1 MAGQQGNSTKQLD
14 QVLGFWDLMG
24 SAVGQIIGA
33 GIMSLMPAAIAMTG
47 RSVPI
52 SFLIAA
58 FITCANA
65 IPYIFICSCVRL
77 RGGAYTQI
85 ALLAGKTFAGMQVIT
100 KIIGN
105 MSLAMYGL
113 SLASYLCAL
122 FGWAASLEKWVGL
135 AILTVFFILNLIGLD
150 IFAKVQNSMVVILIC
165 SLIMF
170 GVAGI
175 GKVNWDTYFV
185 DDGYLMMNGI
195 LGMCQAAG
203 LLTFATGGA
212 TVIVSFSAEA
222 KNPTR
227 DIPLVII
234 ISTLFVAVLYGVL
247 SFVAAGVLP
256 VSVVGGENLTMVAK
270 TILSKPLYVIF
281 IIGGAGGALAS
292 TLNNQMAT
300 SPKPIMQMCDDG
312 WLPQSFAALNKKK
325 VPWKIQ
331 TMFYLV
337 GVICCVSG
345 LSISILGNMSLI
357 LSGITGVIVAISTSR
372 IPKLLPEA
380 WAKSKFHVSDGVLK
394 MFCGIALVASLFS
407 TYMNASSIDI
417 KLVILNGVFLV
428 IAIIFGVV
436 KGKSVHMDISYE
448 EA

>member
-1 MAGQQGNSTKQLD
+1 MAQQGSSTKQLD
-14 QVLGFWDLMG
+14 RVLGFWDLMG
-24 SAVGQIIGA
+24 TAVGQIIGA

-58 FITCANA
+58 VITCAKA

-77 RGGAYTQI
+77 RGGEYTQI

-122 FGWAASLEKWVGL
+122 FGWAVSMEKWVGL
-135 AILTVFFILNLIGLD
+135 AILTIFFILNLIGLD
-150 IFAKVQNSMVVILIC
+150 IFAKVQNTIVIVLIF
-165 SLIMF
+165 SLLMF

-175 GKVNWDTYFV
+175 GKVQWGTYFV
-185 DDGYLMMNGI
+185 DDGYLMMNG
-195 LGMCQAAG
+195 LMGMCQAGA

-234 ISTLFVAVLYGVL
+234 ISTLSVAVLYGVL

-270 TILSKPLYVIF
+270 EILSRPLYILF
-281 IIGGAGGALAS
+281 IIGGAGGALSS
-292 TLNNQMAT
+292 TLNSQMAT

-331 TMFYLV
+331 TMFYIV

-345 LSISILGNMSLI
+345 LSISVLGNMSLI
-357 LSGITGVIVAISTSR
+357 LSGITGAIVAVSTAR
-372 IPKLLPEA
+372 IPKLLPEC
-380 WAKSKFHVSDGVLK
+380 WARSKFHVSDGVLK
-394 MFCGIALVASLFS
+394 IFCGIALIASLFA
-407 TYMNASSIDI
+407 TYMNASSIDT
-417 KLVILNGVFLV
+417 KLVLLNVGFLV
-428 IAIIFGVV
+428 VAVAFGII
-436 KGKSVHMDISYE
+436 KGKSVTMDVSYE
-448 EA
+448 EE